1 MTNLWQTPPFGASSI
16 LQPQASPFT
25 ATNSYVGS
33 WLYVRRRFRALHSNL
48 QLTPEQTADG
58 KTKYRGVVSALNR
71 NYWGTSSETNYL
83 ELVGSW
89 AKGTPV
95 RPPRD
100 VDFIFELPV
109 AVYHRFEQRT
119 GNKQSQLLQEV
130 RDVLS
135 ATYPQTAIRGD
146 GQVVVIPFN
155 TYGIEVA
162 PGFPANGGGYLIC
175 DTNNGGR
182 YKWVHP
188 AAELTE
194 FNAFDARFAGNV
206 RKLSQMLKQWQRHCN
221 VPIKSFQIEALVKE
235 TLAHSTY
242 GASDEF
248 WFDWLVRDVFEH
260 ILQRSN
266 GTFYMPATGEM
277 IFLGDEWFSK
287 AESAYGRARKAC
299 DFEFNNNNE
308 EAGDEWQKIFGTMI
322 PQAVG

>member
-16 LQPQASPFT
+16 LQSQASPFV
-25 ATNSYVGS
+25 ATKAAGP
-33 WLYVRRRFRALHSNL
+33 WHFVRRRFRSLHANL
-48 QLTPEQTADG
+48 QLTTDQIEDG

-71 NYWGTSSETNYL
+71 DYWGVSSESAHL

-89 AKGTPV
+89 SKGTRV

-109 AVYHRFEQRT
+109 AVYHRFEQRS

-135 ATYPQTAIRGD
+135 ATYSQTAIRGD

-182 YKWVHP
+182 YKWVQP
-188 AAELTE
+188 AAEFAD
-194 FNAFDARFAGNV
+194 FNAADIRFNGNV
-206 RKLSQMLKQWQRHCN
+206 STLSQMLKQWQRYCN
-221 VPIKSFQIEALVKE
+221 VPIKSFQVEALVKD
-235 TLAHSTY
+235 TLARSTY

-248 WFDWLVRDVFEH
+248 WFDWLVRDVLEH
-260 ILQRSN
+260 MIRCAN
-266 GTFYMPATGEM
+266 GHFFMPVTGEK
-277 IFLGDEWFSK
+277 ILLGDEWLSK
-287 AESAYGRARKAC
+287 AESAYSRARKAC
-299 DFEFNNNNE
+299 DFEFNNNDQ

-322 PQAVG
+322 PQTVG